1 MVKNMDEKEEV
12 KTRVEKCVTRTF
24 TRTTATFGTIKKDE
38 SGTPN
43 IVTLETRQF
52 DSIKDAEKY
61 AKKNRIMVIDSK
73 EESFR
78 AAVPVDVFMNAA
90 TIVSL

>member
-1 MVKNMDEKEEV
+1 MDEKQEV

-24 TRTTATFGTIKKDE
+24 TRTTATFGAIKKDE
-38 SGTPN
+38 SGTPD
-43 IVTLETRQF
+43 IAVTETKQF

-61 AKKNRIMVIDSK
+61 AKKNSVMVIDSK

-78 AAVPVDVFMNAA
+78 ASVPVEVFMNAA